1 MASLSSYEISCFI
14 PSREHTVRRTCSLEA
29 MPTPVTACF
38 ILSGAYSDIL
48 IPFCIIAAIAAPLA
62 APSVCDIL

>member
-1 MASLSSYEISCFI
+1 M
-14 PSREHTVRRTCSLEA
+14 RRTCSLEA

-48 IPFCIIAAIAAPLA
+48 ISFCIIAAIAAPLA